1 MNKNLKGY
9 KMTRTNRQQ
18 KMMARKLQRAWQPF
32 RDAGQEKQTE
42 LTDHTFSFHIDE
54 IGAGWEYVHFIL
66 DDDGFGFRIS
76 YIGPGVTDFVKSMT
90 TLKKESKEFT
100 WYDEPDEYTW
110 FVSRLK
116 DIVYVEPPI
125 SVNGFYLKY
134 LYFRNQILEGY
145 KNSLYGIE

>member
-1 MNKNLKGY
+1 
-9 KMTRTNRQQ
+9 MTRTNKHQ
-18 KMMARKLQRAWQPF
+18 KMLDRKVQRAWQPY
-32 RDAGQEKQTE
+32 READKEKLTE

-66 DDDGFGFRIS
+66 DDEGFGFRIS

-90 TLKKESKEFT
+90 TMKKIESKEFT

-125 SVNGFYLKY
+125 AVNGFYLKY
-134 LYFRNQILEGY
+134 DYFRDQILAGY
-145 KNSLYGIE
+145 KNSIYGLD